1 LPNPIKGIYIADKY
15 ELECDYIDLG
25 ESNMSVEIKKQQLE
39 LAKFIERYSELDG
52 VHPTAIPSLFL
63 IRESIVTEPI
73 ARVNET
79 SFCIIVQGEKEVWL
93 AEECFRYGPAHYIV
107 ASADLPVTG
116 QVIKASS
123 ESPYLALKLEFSPNQ
138 ILEVLSD
145 STTRSGQKKNAKRAM
160 FVSKVDPAMLDAVI
174 RLARLLEN
182 PKHIPVLA
190 PLFTKEILYWILQG
204 PHGESLAQMAIKGSN
219 GGRIK
224 EVIEHIIKNFDVSF
238 KIEELA
244 EIANMSVASL
254 HRHFKEVTAMSPI
267 QFQKQLRLQE
277 ARTMLL
283 ADSTDIA
290 DVAFRVGYESQS
302 QFSRE
307 YSRMFG
313 YSPREDVNRMKE
325 KFNQRIKA

>member
-1 LPNPIKGIYIADKY
+1 
-15 ELECDYIDLG
+15 
-25 ESNMSVEIKKQQLE
+25 MSVEIHEQQHE
-39 LAKFIERYSELDG
+39 LVKFIERYSQQDG
-52 VHPTAIPSLFL
+52 VHPTVIPSLSL
-63 IRESIVTEPI
+63 IRESMVTEPI

-79 SFCIIVQGEKEVWL
+79 SFCMILQGEKEVWL
-93 AEECFRYGPAHYIV
+93 AEERFRYGPAHYIL

-123 ESPYLALKLEFSPNQ
+123 ESPYLALKLEFTPNQ

-145 STTRSGQKKNAKRAM
+145 FDIQAGQKKNAKRAM
-160 FVSKVDPAMLDAVI
+160 FVSKVEPALFDAAM
-174 RLARLLEN
+174 RLTRLLEN
-182 PKHIPVLA
+182 PQHIPVLA

-204 PHGESLAQMAIKGSN
+204 PHGDSLKQMAIKGSN
-219 GGRIK
+219 GDRIRD
-224 EVIEHIIKNFDVSF
+224 VIEYIIKNYDTSF

-244 EIANMSVASL
+244 ELANMSVASL

-277 ARTMLL
+277 ARTMLM
-283 ADSTDIA
+283 AHSTDIA

-313 YSPREDVNRMKE
+313 FPPREDINRMRKSST
-325 KFNQRIKA
+325 QRINA

>member
-1 LPNPIKGIYIADKY
+1 MTI
-15 ELECDYIDLG
+15 IDTG
-25 ESNMSVEIKKQQLE
+25 ESKMSVEIYNHQLE
-39 LAKFIERYSELDG
+39 LAKLIERYSEQDG
-52 VHPTAIPSLFL
+52 VHSTAIPSLFL

-79 SFCIIVQGEKEVWL
+79 SFCMILQGEKEVWL
-93 AEECFRYGPAHYIV
+93 AEERFRYGPAHYIV

-116 QVIKASS
+116 QVIKASTD
-123 ESPYLALKLEFSPNQ
+123 SPYLALKLEFTPNQ
-138 ILEVLSD
+138 ILDVLSD
-145 STTRSGQKKNAKRAM
+145 SDNRVGQKKNAKRAM
-160 FVSKVDPAMLDAVI
+160 FVSKVEPALLDAVI

-190 PLFTKEILYWILQG
+190 PLFIKEILYWILQG
-204 PHGESLAQMAIKGSN
+204 PHGESLEQMAIKGSN
-219 GGRIK
+219 GDRIRD
-224 EVIEHIIKNFDVSF
+224 VIEHIIKNYDRSF
-238 KIEELA
+238 KIEELS

-277 ARTMLL
+277 ARTLL
-283 ADSTDIA
+283 LTDSTDIA

-313 YSPREDVNRMKE
+313 CPPREDINRMRE
-325 KFNQRIKA
+325 KSASK